1 MARLVLVG
9 LPGSGKSTVG
19 PALALALDIPFVD
32 ADDAFAAAEGVTAA
46 DFLRREGEPAFRQR
60 EADVVASL
68 LDRDIVVATG
78 GGAVTTPLVR
88 DLLADEVVVWLDA
101 ADAVLLARVATGDRP
116 LLGDA
121 PAERLVALRAER
133 SALYDAVSCCCIDT
147 DRPVDDVVDAI
158 RQATR
163 GQCC

>member
-19 PALALALDIPFVD
+19 PAVARSLAIPFVD
-32 ADDAFAAAEGVTAA
+32 ADDAFATAEGITAA

-60 EADVVASL
+60 ESAVVADL
-68 LDRDIVVATG
+68 LERDVVVATG

-101 ADAVLLARVATGDRP
+101 TDEVLVSRVAGGDRP
-116 LLGDA
+116 LLGA
-121 PAERLVALRAER
+121 NPAERLATLRRER
-133 SALYDAVSCCCIDT
+133 AALYDEVSCCCIDT
-147 DRPVDDVVDAI
+147 DRPVEEVVDAI
-158 RQATR
+158 RHATR
-163 GQCC
+163 GRCC